1 MKKISRN
8 HIYNGRIIDVYYD
21 DVELSDGTKTIR
33 EVVAHEE
40 GAAIVAVNDEQE
52 IILVKQFRYPVGK
65 DMVELPAG
73 LIDEGETPLE
83 AAKRELK
90 EETGYVANEW
100 IHLISTYS
108 SPGWQDEKVHIFAAR
123 DLRHVSEQS
132 LDGDEELTFYK
143 EAFDDILEKV
153 NSGEITD
160 AKTIIGVLMYWH
172 RYGLKH

>member
-8 HIYNGRIIDVYYD
+8 NIYNGRIIDVYYD

-73 LIDEGETPLE
+73 LIDEGNTS
-83 AAKRELK
+83 R
-90 EETGYVANEW
+90 GC
-100 IHLISTYS
+100 
-108 SPGWQDEKVHIFAAR
+108 
-123 DLRHVSEQS
+123 
-132 LDGDEELTFYK
+132 
-143 EAFDDILEKV
+143 
-153 NSGEITD
+153 
-160 AKTIIGVLMYWH
+160 KT
-172 RYGLKH
+172 